1 MEILISDEKREKKW
15 NKERKKDRKKEK
27 RGREMGFMT
36 VSDVM
41 TNAENAF
48 NNPSTCD

>member
-1 MEILISDEKREKKW
+1 MIKEKKSERK
-15 NKERKKDRKKEK
+15 KERKKDRKKEK